1 MKSISEIIQECCVG
15 VEYKVV
21 TEGNSLGVIMQ
32 IGDYTI
38 TGYFYSHELNA
49 RFNLEETLSRQLN
62 QYIQSLK
69 QAAHVLKR
77 GDVIREYK
85 YGTFVESTI
94 VTDVVTN
101 ERGQAVFV
109 SETTDGAKINYM
121 KHQSSLEVQGL

>member
-15 VEYKVV
+15 VEYALNQ
-21 TEGNSLGVIMQ
+21 EGDWFNVSVFVEGADVSTTTTFTL
-32 IGDYTI
+32 DT
-38 TGYFYSHELNA
+38 H
-49 RFNLEETLSRQLN
+49 NLEESLTYQLT
-62 QYIQSLK
+62 QAVASLK
-69 QAAHVLKR
+69 QQAHVLKR